1 MGSIPGLG
9 RSPGGGHGN
18 PLQYSC
24 LENPHGQRSLTGCS
38 PWGHKES
45 DMTEWLS
52 TAQHT
57 FKLSCA
63 DSLSYTDLHFF
74 PSPADTAWTGTTAE
88 QKDWECSIL
97 RCPNLQSFSNSN
109 PTCSKQPE
117 WSPVNL
123 QEPFTVHL
131 INLSSTPWLSE
142 HSANLTYSPPTP
154 QALLLSYLD
163 KSLWLTSHP
172 LPDSGST
179 VFFPPLSV
187 IINLFC
193 SLFSI
198 SSVSSDNMW
207 FPSKSNPKSDSD
219 SVGSFTY

>member
-1 MGSIPGLG
+1 MGLIPGLG

-38 PWGHKES
+38 PWVHKES
-45 DMTEWLS
+45 DMTGWLS
-52 TAQHT
+52 TAQHI

-63 DSLSYTDLHFF
+63 ASLSYTDLHFF
-74 PSPADTAWTGTTAE
+74 ALPADTAWTGTTGE
-88 QKDWECSIL
+88 QKGWECSIL

-123 QEPFTVHL
+123 QEPFTVCL
-131 INLSSTPWLSE
+131 INLNSTPWRSE
-142 HSANLTYSPPTP
+142 HSANLTYSPPIP
-154 QALLLSYLD
+154 QALLLTYLD

-179 VFFPPLSV
+179 VFFLPCLS
-187 IINLFC
+187 L
-193 SLFSI
+193 
-198 SSVSSDNMW
+198 
-207 FPSKSNPKSDSD
+207 
-219 SVGSFTY
+219 